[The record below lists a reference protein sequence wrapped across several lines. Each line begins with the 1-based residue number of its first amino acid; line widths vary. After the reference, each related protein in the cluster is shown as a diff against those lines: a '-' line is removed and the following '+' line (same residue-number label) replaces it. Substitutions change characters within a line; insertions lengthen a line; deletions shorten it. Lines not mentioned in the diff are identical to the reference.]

1 MTIEEAYKIE
11 KIQFSLMVQVY
22 PDIENFIK
30 KWIGD
35 ADRYLA
41 VLKNQPT
48 YFQYSRDGGNWT
60 DAGAK
65 EMMSFI
71 HKKIADEKADG
82 IYYDPLP
89 EGNDTTNLPN
99 GPFAALEQLCLE
111 PKGELQDYSTRL
123 YEGLKSV
130 YQNLRAM
137 EDFKE
142 EQKEC
147 FRLMYE
153 VQDGNINWEE
163 VQLFSALLVKIAKA
177 NVPEPTMWEAAIAD
191 ASTYLQMYTLCT
203 DGVKSKIISKENAG
217 QALNIYHQGLTI
229 SKGLGQRKMREYL
242 RKVAP

>member
-1 MTIEEAYKIE
+1 MKISEAYKRE
-11 KIQFSLMVQVY
+11 KVELSLTVQVY
-22 PDIENFIK
+22 PDIEKFIK
-30 KWIGD
+30 KWIGN

-60 DAGAK
+60 EAGAN
-65 EMMSFI
+65 EMVSFI
-71 HKKIADEKADG
+71 KIKISEEEAADT
-82 IYYDPLP
+82 YYDPLP
-89 EGNDTTNLPN
+89 EGNDTSNIPN

-123 YEGLKSV
+123 YEVLKSV

-137 EDFKE
+137 EDFKD